1 MRLCLIPILFL
12 ACQQALAWSDH
23 ASLAWPFLRA
33 QPALMAPQLSVEP
46 LEQFLAA
53 EAAGVARVLDEV
65 EAVMLAQDAAYP
77 ATPPALKFDPV
88 GSDGLRASFIAAL
101 RVSPKLDYA
110 LYHQVMPGDVPS
122 QSPPLLWSDLSFLDG
137 GESHDDTFYQALKAG
152 EGVSIAH
159 VLATASDE
167 PDMGM
172 DIGLYTD
179 NGTDFG
185 DDYGMGLQ
193 PFGNPNL
200 SYGSQAP
207 LHMGFYHLD
216 WLTQFAQPDLKRGLP
231 LWRITLYDALARLA
245 FNTGHD
251 YWGWRFMGWAL
262 HYIGD
267 LTQPYHADPLPGV
280 SLLSALWSVLM
291 GETDNVIQLV
301 SNRHG
306 VLESYQYQRMRSSM
320 QSGDWAAPI
329 LARIAQTQTSCF
341 LPTGVIPD
349 LTAGSVA
356 LGDQLD
362 GTLSEVFPAQFVS
375 DPSFEWVGSGFEPEV
390 VMQVADRGGDTALAV
405 IDAEL
410 EVLLGRFSYYL
421 QGWIA
426 HGQSLQGGGELGG
439 CRT

>member
-33 QPALMAPQLSVEP
+33 QPTLNAPQLTVES
-46 LEQFLAA
+46 LDQFLSA
-53 EAAGVARVLDEV
+53 EATGVARVLDAV
-65 EAVMLAQDAAYP
+65 ESAMLAQDAAFP
-77 ATPPALKFDPV
+77 ATPAALKFNPV
-88 GSDGLRASFIAAL
+88 DTGRLRGSFIAAL
-101 RVSPKLDYA
+101 RISPELDYA
-110 LYHQVMPGDVPS
+110 LYHQVMPGEVPL
-122 QSPPLLWSDLSFLDG
+122 QSPPLLWSDLSFLG
-137 GESHDDTFYQALKAG
+137 PGESHDDTRYQALEVG
-152 EGVSIAH
+152 GSVSIAH

-179 NGTDFG
+179 NGTEFG
-185 DDYGMGLQ
+185 QHYGMGQQ

-245 FNTGHD
+245 FDTGHD

-280 SLLSALWSVLM
+280 SLLSALWSVIM

-329 LARIAQTQTSCF
+329 LVRIAQTQTSCF
-341 LPTGVIPD
+341 LPAGVIPD

-356 LGDQLD
+356 LGGRLD
-362 GTLSEVFPAQFVS
+362 ATLSEVFPAQFVS

-390 VMQVADRGGDTALAV
+390 VMQVADQGGDRALAA

-426 HGQSLQGGGELGG
+426 HGLSLQGGEASRD
-439 CRT
+439 CRP